1 MKSRTIA
8 FAVLLTAVVIL
19 LLNKAG
25 IIQRSFA
32 QNATGSV
39 TTVSAASYARIIA
52 PEEIAAAFGVN
63 LAADVSLGQDFDPSA
78 PGVQLPTL
86 LGGISLEV
94 NGRSAGMF
102 FVSPTQINFQVPP
115 DLEPGTGSVI
125 VRTDKG
131 AIIASGEIE
140 IRPNAPSIFT
150 ADASGQGVPAGVLF
164 RLKANGAQSFEPI
177 ARLDQGTGRLVPIPL
192 DLGPPGERVF
202 LILYLTGARR
212 VAKASDTRLLI
223 GGAEFIPAFIGAQ
236 PDFVGV
242 EQLNFELPRTL
253 KGRLSFVLSAIGFPT
268 SNVCEIEIAPP
279 NDLSVPNAAPPNIS
293 SLTVAPAGA
302 LAGETIEVAGSGFS
316 AHPSEVPEVLI
327 ADNNQT
333 LFNAQVVEAS
343 ATRTRIIVP
352 FGAGSGKLI
361 MRNPRGES
369 SIPFTMR
376 TSVSGNIQ
384 TAQLQANGQILR
396 VGLPNVTVRAFT
408 ANGVIERKTNN
419 DGVFLLTDVPPAS
432 RMSLE
437 IDGTTT
443 GLPYPNPLISIRVN
457 AGRDNQ
463 FQGYLEL
470 KQATG
475 TTVPTIS
482 AGVLPETAFSAPAS
496 ATPEENEL
504 TGQTGQ
510 VVFEPNGSTVR
521 LPDGTPVNELKVTV
535 LDPGRTP
542 VDLPESHFSTTI
554 VQLTPF
560 GARITPGG
568 KLTFPNTDSLP
579 ASSTATLFRYDQ
591 TAGSAT
597 LGQFVSA
604 GSATVTA
611 DGLRVETARDAIK
624 EATYYFISV
633 ARTTTTIY
641 GSVVEEDD
649 TPARGALV
657 QVRGKSVFALTD
669 DNGAFILTNVPVL
682 GSEQLTL
689 EVSYLRPDGTVD
701 RTERAGIRP
710 GGSALTFVS
719 PPIVLTGR
727 GRTRAPAILAPRFLT
742 IEAGKPADFN
752 FIAFARGTQTS
763 LRSVTVA
770 GASFASV
777 NALGGDR
784 YNLRLAP
791 GTSVTGN
798 FTLTVTARDSQDAST
813 TEAVIVEV
821 KAADTNQPIA
831 NSQSLITNEDSP
843 LALTLQGS
851 GGTVYRI
858 VSFPRRGSLSGT
870 APNLVYTPEP
880 NYNGA
885 DSFSFTVSNGTTTS
899 SAAVVTLAIR
909 LADDAPR
916 LDVGAVFTTNIGTPL
931 NVVING
937 FDVDAGQRLTLAA
950 TGLPAGAA
958 IVQTT
963 GTSWVLRWVP
973 KFDQIGSFT
982 VNLLLR
988 DDGSP
993 VLNDSRA
1000 ITVRVDAKWAATS
1013 QLGAGTIN
1021 SFTSLGDILFAAT
1034 AGGGVYRT
1042 TDKGVSWAAV
1052 NNGLVN
1058 LSVSALTVKDA
1069 ALFAGASN
1077 NGGGGG
1083 VYRSTDKGASWIAV
1097 NNRLGNLDVR
1107 TLIGKGNALFA
1118 GTFGG
1123 VYRTTDNGMSWTA
1136 VNNGLG
1142 NLNVQTFAIKENTL
1156 FVATFSGGVYR
1167 TTDDGAS
1174 WRAVNNGLGNLS
1186 VLSLAVKD
1194 NALFAGLNGTG
1205 GVYRTT
1211 DDGAN
1216 WIAVNNGL
1224 GAQFVPALVVKDNAL
1239 FAGTGSGGV
1248 YRTTNDG
1255 ANWAAVNNGL
1265 ASRSVR
1271 ALAVNESM
1279 LFASTDGD
1287 VIYRTIDNGAN
1298 WTAVNSG
1305 LGDLTA
1311 NTLAV
1316 KGDLL
1321 FAGTSVQVFS
1331 RGGVSRTT
1339 NNGTNWMA
1347 INNGLMNQAVLSLA
1361 VKENALFAGT
1371 FGVYRTTNDGVSWTA
1386 VNNGLSNNFVQALA
1400 VKDAALFAGTS
1411 SGGVY
1416 RTTNDGLSWTAVN
1429 NGLGNLGVRSLVVK
1443 ENALFAG
1450 TGGGGIYRT
1459 TDNGASWTQVN
1470 NGLGNQFVQ
1479 ALAVRENALFAGTGA
1494 GVYQTTDNG
1503 ASWTAINNGLGL
1515 LTVLALTVKEDA
1527 LFAGTFSRGVY
1538 RMTGNVANWT
1548 TVNNGLNNRVVRV
1561 LTVKG
1566 NALIAGTDAGVFL
1579 LAESATTWAESNTG
1593 LGNRNVNAAIFSGD
1607 AFLVGTFGSGVF
1619 RSTDKGQ
1626 GWSPTNTGL
1635 PPAADVRAFTPSG
1648 NGVLAGLAGE
1658 GVYFSNDQGR
1668 NWVARNAGL
1677 TNKLVNA
1684 LAGDGAT
1691 VYAGTNGGVFRSG
1704 DGGANWTMVNSGLT
1718 RLQVLSLAISGGE
1731 VYAGTDNGLFRS
1743 TNQGASWTE
1752 VSAGLTDRY
1761 IVSLGVAPN
1770 GTTLLAG
1777 TSSGLFRS
1785 TNQGQNWTPVT
1796 SGVPERVVALTFVQK
1811 GTKLLMGS
1819 VNGFFVSEDNGAS
1832 FRQING
1838 GLLTLQVGALAVS
1851 GDTVLAGTRS
1861 GGVFVSQLP

>member
-212 VAKASDTRLLI
+212 VARASDTRLLI

-343 ATRTRIIVP
+343 ATRTKIIVP

-568 KLTFPNTDSLP
+568 KLTFPNTDGLP

-624 EATYYFISV
+624 EATYYFVSV

-689 EVSYLRPDGTVD
+689 EVSYLRPDETVD

-813 TEAVIVEV
+813 TKAVIVEV
-821 KAADTNQPIA
+821 KAANTNQPIA

-851 GGTVYRI
+851 GGTIYRI

-909 LADDAPR
+909 PADDAPR
-916 LDVGAVFTTNIGTPL
+916 LDVDAMFTTNIGTLL

-937 FDVDAGQRLTLAA
+937 FDVDPGQKLTL
-950 TGLPAGAA
+950 TSSGLPAGAT
-958 IVQTT
+958 ITQTT
-963 GTSWVLRWVP
+963 ATSWLLSWTP
-973 KFDQIGSFT
+973 KFDQLGSYP
-982 VNLLLR
+982 VNLTLR
-988 DDGSP
+988 DDGLP
-993 VLNDSRA
+993 VLSDSKPVT
-1000 ITVRVDAKWAATS
+1000 IVVDAKWAQTS
-1013 QLGAGTIN
+1013 QIGGREVY
-1021 SFTSLGDILFAAT
+1021 SFARL
-1034 AGGGVYRT
+1034 
-1042 TDKGVSWAAV
+1042 
-1052 NNGLVN
+1052 NE
-1058 LSVSALTVKDA
+1058 
-1069 ALFAGASN
+1069 ALFAGSY
-1077 NGGGGG
+1077 GGY
-1083 VYRSTDKGASWIAV
+1083 VYRTIDNGVSWTEL
-1097 NNRLGNLDVR
+1097 RLGSGSPEVR
-1107 TLIGKGNALFA
+1107 TLI
-1118 GTFGG
+1118 
-1123 VYRTTDNGMSWTA
+1123 
-1136 VNNGLG
+1136 
-1142 NLNVQTFAIKENTL
+1142 
-1156 FVATFSGGVYR
+1156 
-1167 TTDDGAS
+1167 
-1174 WRAVNNGLGNLS
+1174 
-1186 VLSLAVKD
+1186 
-1194 NALFAGLNGTG
+1194 
-1205 GVYRTT
+1205 
-1211 DDGAN
+1211 
-1216 WIAVNNGL
+1216 
-1224 GAQFVPALVVKDNAL
+1224 VKDNAL
-1239 FAGTGSGGV
+1239 FAGT
-1248 YRTTNDG
+1248 
-1255 ANWAAVNNGL
+1255 
-1265 ASRSVR
+1265 
-1271 ALAVNESM
+1271 
-1279 LFASTDGD
+1279 
-1287 VIYRTIDNGAN
+1287 NGA
-1298 WTAVNSG
+1298 
-1305 LGDLTA
+1305 
-1311 NTLAV
+1311 
-1316 KGDLL
+1316 
-1321 FAGTSVQVFS
+1321 
-1331 RGGVSRTT
+1331 
-1339 NNGTNWMA
+1339 
-1347 INNGLMNQAVLSLA
+1347 
-1361 VKENALFAGT
+1361 
-1371 FGVYRTTNDGVSWTA
+1371 
-1386 VNNGLSNNFVQALA
+1386 
-1400 VKDAALFAGTS
+1400 
-1411 SGGVY
+1411 
-1416 RTTNDGLSWTAVN
+1416 
-1429 NGLGNLGVRSLVVK
+1429 
-1443 ENALFAG
+1443 
-1450 TGGGGIYRT
+1450 GIYRT
-1459 TDNGASWTQVN
+1459 TDNGASWVLVN
-1470 NGLGNQFVQ
+1470 SGLGNRGVNAFAIKDTMLFAGTEGGVYRTTNNGVSWTPVNTGLGNLLVRS
-1479 ALAVRENALFAGTGA
+1479 LATKDNALFAGTIGG
-1494 GVYQTTDNG
+1494 GVYRTMDNG
-1503 ASWTAINNGLGL
+1503 ASWTAVNNGLGDVLVDDLIAKGNALFASVYIRVQGIQFTGAGVYRTTDNGANWTAVNNGLVFNAQTVRAFAIKDDVL
-1515 LTVLALTVKEDA
+1515 LAGTSDGVYKTADNGVSWTAVNIGLGDRFVAALTMKDNA
-1527 LFAGTFSRGVY
+1527 LFAGTLAGVY
-1538 RMTGNVANWT
+1538 RTVDNGTRWTEANKGLGDLELRTLVVGGDNLFAASIRNNGVSRTRDNGASWVL
-1548 TVNNGLNNRVVRV
+1548 VNNGLGNLSVFVLKVKDSTLFAGTQSGVYRTMDNGASWAAVNNGLGNRGVLALAAKDNALFAGTSREGVYQTTNNGASWTPV
-1561 LTVKG
+1561 NNGIGNQTVFALTVKD
-1566 NALIAGTDAGVFL
+1566 NALFAGTQSGVYRTMDNGASWTAANNGLGNLSVNALTVKDNALFAGTDFGVYLTTDNGVSWIPVNNGLSNRTVRALTVKDNVLFAGITFGGVYRTTNNGVSWTAVNNGLGDQYVVALTVKDNALFAGTAKGVFL
-1579 LAESATTWAESNTG
+1579 LAESATTWTESNTG
-1593 LGNRNVNAAIFSGD
+1593 LGNRNINAATLSGNSL
-1607 AFLVGTFGSGVF
+1607 LVGTFGGGVF

-1626 GWSPTNTGL
+1626 SWSPANTGL

-1668 NWVARNAGL
+1668 NWAARNAGL

-1704 DGGANWTMVNSGLT
+1704 DGGANWTAVNAGLT
-1718 RLQVLSLAISGGE
+1718 RSQVLSLAISGGS

-1752 VSAGLTDRY
+1752 VSTGLTDRY

-1770 GTTLLAG
+1770 GTALLAG

-1785 TNQGQNWTPVT
+1785 TNQGQSWTPIV

-1832 FRQING
+1832 WQQING